1 MPEEKNKIDKLK
13 KAYLYI
19 SRSSSVLDEKVKEI
33 RDFIGNSINTETDYR
48 VFWPDSENTDE
59 ELESYIF
66 TPSLFSP
73 RKIAVIRNIEKFNSK
88 FQKMIAEIL
97 VVTGKKDPSVKGSG
111 KSGEIEEDYGKPGEE
126 SEEPGEKSGRPGE
139 ASGETYSIVFV
150 LTASSEKINRS
161 LLDVLKRSGSIK
173 RLRTPIS
180 GDLAKWLEK
189 KASGDGITFT
199 DEAKNLL
206 IENINLDQNLLK
218 SEYAKLYDYISS
230 EDKKIING
238 ETVKYLVSRVYSMKI
253 FDLVDFLGGRDK
265 NGSLA
270 TLEEI
275 LSEDSNLMG
284 LITLIHR
291 MFKSM
296 LYIKTGNGTA
306 DVTTFLEKNI
316 NMPPYFIGKLVSKY
330 IKFSR
335 NYSSEEIIKIFGILN
350 DYDIRFRKGISDN
363 KNLVKTMIARIT
375 DIKT

>member
-19 SRSSSVLDEKVKEI
+19 SRSSSVLDEKVEEI
-33 RDFIGNSINTETDYR
+33 KGFIGNSINTETDYK
-48 VFWPDSENTDE
+48 VFWPDSENTDKD
-59 ELESYIF
+59 LESYIF
-66 TPSLFSP
+66 TPSLFSY

-97 VVTGKKDPSVKGSG
+97 AGTGGKDPS
-111 KSGEIEEDYGKPGEE
+111 GEG
-126 SEEPGEKSGRPGE
+126 
-139 ASGETYSIVFV
+139 SGETSGIIFV
-150 LTASSEKINRS
+150 LTASSEKINKS
-161 LLDVLKRSGSIK
+161 LLDALRRSGSIK
-173 RLRTPIS
+173 KLRPPVG
-180 GDLAKWLEK
+180 GDLLKWLEN
-189 KASGDGITFT
+189 KASGDGIIFT

-206 IENINLDQNLLK
+206 IENVNLDQNLLK
-218 SEYAKLYDYISS
+218 NEYGKLYDYISS
-230 EDKKIING
+230 EDKKIIDG

-265 NGSLA
+265 NGSVA

-306 DVTTFLEKNI
+306 AVTTFLEKNI
-316 NMPPYFIGKLVSKY
+316 NMPPYFIGKLVNKY

-350 DYDIRFRKGISDN
+350 DYDIRFRRGISDN
-363 KNLVKTMIARIT
+363 KNLVKTMIAQIT